1 MTTTKTESDRRYWIT
16 NSFFFDFIAELG
28 IATIGASILAIFVAI
43 AAGVVTASLTR
54 NTTGGGFMDQ
64 VAAQPSRLLI
74 QQPYYVGI
82 VLGGFVLGTFSH
94 RFFRP
99 RAAYWVWIIPAGIL
113 VWNIF
118 TWEAA
123 PSQLYWP
130 DVWNNYFGSD
140 CGGSECVYEVF
151 VTVPFYSSF
160 AYALGSIATALVR
173 RSADGS
179 PS

>member
-1 MTTTKTESDRRYWIT
+1 MTTTKTESGWRYWIT
-16 NSFFFDFIAELG
+16 DSVFFDYIAELG
-28 IATIGASILAIFVAI
+28 IATIGAGILAIFVEI

-54 NTTGGGFMDQ
+54 NTTGGDFMDH
-64 VAAQPSRLLI
+64 VLAQPSRLLI

-82 VLGGFVLGTFSH
+82 VLSGFVLGAFSY
-94 RFFRP
+94 RFFRS

-123 PSQLYWP
+123 PSQPYWP
-130 DVWNNYFGSD
+130 EVWNNYFGSD

-151 VTVPFYSSF
+151 VTVPFYSSL
-160 AYALGSIATALVR
+160 AYALGSITTTLVR
-173 RSADGS
+173 RSAGS
-179 PS
+179 SPP